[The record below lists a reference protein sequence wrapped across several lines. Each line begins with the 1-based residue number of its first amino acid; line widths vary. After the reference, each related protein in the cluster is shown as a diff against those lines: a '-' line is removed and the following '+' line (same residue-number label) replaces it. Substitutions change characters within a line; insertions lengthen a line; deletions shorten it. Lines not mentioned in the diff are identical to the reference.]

1 MRAVAL
7 LGLLGA
13 CAGDKAADTGTACVG
28 GPAIATDIDE
38 TLTLSDGEYLG
49 QLADPTYDPAERPDA
64 STLMQRYHERG
75 WRVFYVTAR
84 GDELVLNDGRGAQE
98 ATEDWLDDHGFPR
111 APDSVFLYPGTFVSG
126 DDTVVYKAGV
136 LADLGAAGWELGW
149 AYGNAET
156 DTQAWQQHGVPD
168 DHIFLVGTLAGTM
181 GVVGIE
187 DEDAYTQ
194 HLADQDGSIET
205 VSACPD

>member
-7 LGLLGA
+7 LGLASA
-13 CAGDKAADTGTACVG
+13 CAADKSSDTGTACVG
-28 GPAIATDIDE
+28 GPAIVTDIDE

-49 QLADPTYDPAERPDA
+49 QLADPTYDPVERTDA
-64 STLMQRYHERG
+64 STLMQRYNERG

-84 GDELVLNDGRGAQE
+84 GDELVLNDGRSAQQ
-98 ATEDWLDDHGFPR
+98 ATEDWLDDHNFPR
-111 APDSVFLYPGTFVSG
+111 EADSVFLFEGTFVSG

-136 LADLGAAGWELGW
+136 LEGLGSDGWEVGW

-156 DTQAWQQHGVPD
+156 DTLAWQQHGVPD
-168 DHIFLVGTLAGTM
+168 DHIFLVGILAGTM

-194 HLADQDGSIET
+194 HLIDQDGDIAT
-205 VSACPD
+205 VSGCE

>member
-1 MRAVAL
+1 MRRPA
-7 LGLLGA
+7 GLLLLAA
-13 CAGDKAADTGTACVG
+13 CAEGADSGSPCAG

-49 QLADPTYDPAERPDA
+49 QLADPSYDPAERPDA
-64 STLMQRYHERG
+64 ATLMGRYAERG

-84 GDELVLNDGRGAQE
+84 GDDLVLNDGRGAQQ

-111 APDSVFLYPGTFVSG
+111 EPDSVFLYDGTFVSG
-126 DDTVVYKAGV
+126 DDAVAYKAGV
-136 LADLGAAGWELGW
+136 LAALGEAGWDFGW

-156 DTQAWQQHGVPD
+156 DTLAWQQHGVPD
-168 DHIFLVGTLAGTM
+168 DHIFLVGALAGTM

-187 DEDAYTQ
+187 DADAYTA
-194 HLADQDGSIET
+194 HLAAQDPFIEE
-205 VSACPD
+205 VAGCGG